1 MARLP
6 RMVAP
11 GCAHLVIQRGHPGRP
26 VFRDEADRDT
36 FLDMLREAAAAS
48 GVALH
53 AFALEETEVQ
63 LVATPSDAPALSR
76 MMQALGRRYV
86 SAYNR
91 RHGGSGTLWDGRF
104 RCGVL
109 EPGDALMQALRLVD
123 GSPGRNSANHRLGGQ
138 RETFLADPAEYWR
151 LGNTP
156 FEREAAYRTLLGHPL
171 APAEVQRLRAAAM
184 GGWVA
189 GTPGFADQLAASS
202 GRPARPRPR
211 GRPRK
216 P

>member
-26 VFRDEADRDT
+26 IFRDDADRET
-36 FLDMLREAAAAS
+36 YLRMLRDAA
-48 GVALH
+48 GTGQVALH
-53 AFALEETEVQ
+53 AFALADNEVL
-63 LVATPSDAPALSR
+63 LVATPPDAPALSR
-76 MMQALGRRYV
+76 LMQAVGRHYV

-109 EPGDALMQALRLVD
+109 ESGPTLLRALHLVD
-123 GSPGRNSANHRLGGQ
+123 SAPGRTSAPHRAGGP
-138 RETFLADPAEYWR
+138 RETFLADPAEYWQ

-171 APAEVQRLRAAAM
+171 PPAEAQRLRAAAL

-189 GTPGFADQLAASS
+189 GSREFAEALAAAA
-202 GRPARPRPR
+202 GRPAQPRPR

-216 P
+216 S